1 MIKEYSIIKYDG
13 SKGRKEVDKV
23 VAETPISIFL
33 NDREYITLL
42 CTPTNKE
49 ELIVGFL
56 NSEGIISSFKDIRDM
71 IIDNNGTAK
80 VYIDSQIDF
89 ESRYNNRII
98 TSGSSKGTLYAKSME
113 EAKKRRFPLGD
124 TKLKP
129 KEIMD
134 TMKTFFKSSKIFEET
149 GGVHSV
155 LLKGKDY
162 EVFREDIGR
171 HNAIDK
177 AVGNMIINNKTLED
191 FVIYVSGR
199 LSSEMIGK
207 ISKAGISTVISRA
220 CPTAMGIEIGRMTNM
235 TLIGFSRGDRFN
247 VYSGEERIDFS
258 SVD

>member
-1 MIKEYSIIKYDG
+1 MIKEYSIVKYDG
-13 SKGRKEVDKV
+13 VKGTREVDKV
-23 VAETPISIFL
+23 VAETPMSIFL

-49 ELIVGFL
+49 ELMVGFL
-56 NSEGIISSFKDIRDM
+56 NSEGIISSFEDIKDM
-71 IIDNNGTAK
+71 TIDGDIVK
-80 VYIDSQIDF
+80 VYVKDNIDF

-98 TSGSSKGTLYAKSME
+98 TSGSSKGTLYSKSME
-113 EAKKRRFPLGD
+113 EAKKIRFPIGD
-124 TKLKP
+124 VKLKP
-129 KEIMD
+129 KDIMD

-177 AVGNMIINNKTLED
+177 AVGNMIMNNKKLDD

-220 CPTAMGIEIGRMTNM
+220 CPTAMGIEIGRTTNM

-247 VYSGEERIDFS
+247 IYSGEERVDFNE
-258 SVD
+258 